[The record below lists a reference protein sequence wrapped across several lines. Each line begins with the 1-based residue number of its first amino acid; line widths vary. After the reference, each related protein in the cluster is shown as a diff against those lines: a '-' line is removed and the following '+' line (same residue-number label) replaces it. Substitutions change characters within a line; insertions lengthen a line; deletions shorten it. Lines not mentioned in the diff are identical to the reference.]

1 MFALEQKEDHDS
13 TTNIDPP
20 SDQALQKAND
30 YIKEA
35 YEILKQESLRVRKEK
50 EAFDSVA
57 TKLEHVHFAPTVKLN
72 VGGQFFSTSLQT
84 LTKDPGS
91 MLHAMFSGRFDTKP
105 AEDGSYFIDRD
116 GTHFRY
122 ILNYLRTGKLVA
134 PPDPTVREELEVE
147 AEFYQIRGLLDEL
160 HPKTPISFQESAIL
174 KSGHHELLSSW
185 LGSQQGSWILLY
197 RSTRDGC
204 SPAEFHSRCD
214 NKGPTVTI
222 VNSGECIFGGFA
234 EPSWTGKLLLSTYV
248 SCGLFEG
255 L

>member
-1 MFALEQKEDHDS
+1 MFAVELKEDHDS

-35 YEILKQESLRVRKEK
+35 YEILKQESLRVQKEK

-57 TKLEHVHFAPTVKLN
+57 TKLEHVHFSPTVKLN

-160 HPKTPISFQESAIL
+160 HPELVVEAEVYQIRDLLDELHPKPPISFEES
-174 KSGHHELLSSW
+174 KSTKRA
-185 LGSQQGSWILLY
+185 Y
-197 RSTRDGC
+197 AST
-204 SPAEFHSRCD
+204 A
-214 NKGPTVTI
+214 K
-222 VNSGECIFGGFA
+222 
-234 EPSWTGKLLLSTYV
+234 K
-248 SCGLFEG
+248 
-255 L
+255 